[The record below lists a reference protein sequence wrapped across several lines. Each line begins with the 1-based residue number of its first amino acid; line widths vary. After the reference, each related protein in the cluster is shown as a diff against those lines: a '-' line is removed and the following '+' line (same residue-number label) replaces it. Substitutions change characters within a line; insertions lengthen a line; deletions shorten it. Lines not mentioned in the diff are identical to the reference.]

1 MRAWEALAAHV
12 GLSVEEAARQVM
24 NIAIDKTM
32 KTVNEMI
39 EDYEL
44 DRSFVTLVGGGGSG
58 RCSSRRW
65 RSGSGSASRSRI
77 TRLTCRPS
85 ASPWRW

>member
-1 MRAWEALAAHV
+1 
-12 GLSVEEAARQVM
+12 M

-39 EDYEL
+39 ADYEL

-58 RCSSRRW
+58 
-65 RSGSGSASRSRI
+65 AVLRI
-77 TRLTCRPS
+77 TSYNVCYTKLLRSWLEAP
-85 ASPWRW
+85 